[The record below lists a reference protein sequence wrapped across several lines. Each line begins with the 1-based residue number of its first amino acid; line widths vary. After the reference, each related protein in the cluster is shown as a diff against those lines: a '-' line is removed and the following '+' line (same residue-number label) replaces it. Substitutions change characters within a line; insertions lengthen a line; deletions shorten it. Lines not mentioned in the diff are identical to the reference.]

1 METLIII
8 LIIVFIAYEFIEH
21 VVFPLVWSLVHR
33 KKKSPYGP
41 GRILGEVGNVK
52 DWQEK
57 EGYVFVDVELWRAVS
72 KIPLNPGNK
81 VVVQKI
87 EGLTLTVDLL
97 NPVDQS
103 VQTPSGQPLARGK

>member
-1 METLIII
+1 MKTLIII
-8 LIIVFIAYEFIEH
+8 LISLFLIYEFIEH

-52 DWQEK
+52 NWQGK
-57 EGYVFVDVELWRAVS
+57 EGYIFVDGELWRAVS
-72 KIPLNPGNK
+72 TIPLKTGNK

-87 EGLTLTVDLL
+87 EGLTLTVDFL
-97 NPVDQS
+97 NPEDKS
-103 VQTPSGQPLARGK
+103 VQIRSGQPLAREK